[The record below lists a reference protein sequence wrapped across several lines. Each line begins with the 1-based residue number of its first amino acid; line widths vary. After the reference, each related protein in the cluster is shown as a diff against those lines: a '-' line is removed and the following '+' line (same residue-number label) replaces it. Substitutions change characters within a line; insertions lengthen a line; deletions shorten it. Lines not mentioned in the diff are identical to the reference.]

1 MPSPLLWF
9 QFPVS
14 LFLFLL
20 PSVFPHLTPPFSSF
34 SSSSRLSGY
43 IFFVCSSVRL
53 SLSVLILPSHSA
65 ARRPQTASE
74 RAAQTRIKRKS
85 SAVFCLILPSPYLAS
100 SSSCS
105 PPHTFPPSLS
115 RLFLS
120 LFTSSSSSSSS
131 TQTIS
136 QSFNSFVSFSTH
148 SLKCFLS
155 HHVPLLIFPPPF
167 WFLASSSSLLLLC
180 TTLFS
185 SVHEERKGGEKR
197 WKEEGK
203 KDCEKEVRKKWKQ
216 RESKERWSKVKKEW
230 REVGNKEGWKKREKR
245 GKEPTGSS
253 TSLQTVKWL

>member
-34 SSSSRLSGY
+34 SSSSHLSGY

-148 SLKCFLS
+148 SLKFVFCLIMSHYSFFHLLS
-155 HHVPLLIFPPPF
+155 DSSLPLLHCFFCAPPF
-167 WFLASSSSLLLLC
+167 FLPYMKKGK
-180 TTLFS
+180 
-185 SVHEERKGGEKR
+185 EERRDGR
-197 WKEEGK
+197 RKERRIAR
-203 KDCEKEVRKKWKQ
+203 RKWG
-216 RESKERWSKVKKEW
+216 RNESKEKAKKDDLRSK
-230 REVGNKEGWKKREKR
+230 RNEGR
-245 GKEPTGSS
+245 
-253 TSLQTVKWL
+253 

>member
-120 LFTSSSSSSSS
+120 LFTSSSS

-148 SLKCFLS
+148 SLKFVFCFIMSHYSFFHLLS
-155 HHVPLLIFPPPF
+155 DSSLPLLHCFIAPPF
-167 WFLASSSSLLLLC
+167 FLPYMKKGK
-180 TTLFS
+180 
-185 SVHEERKGGEKR
+185 EERRDGR
-197 WKEEGK
+197 RKERRIAR
-203 KDCEKEVRKKWKQ
+203 RKWG
-216 RESKERWSKVKKEW
+216 RNESKEKAKKDDLRSK
-230 REVGNKEGWKKREKR
+230 RNEGR
-245 GKEPTGSS
+245 
-253 TSLQTVKWL
+253 

>member
-115 RLFLS
+115 LVSFCLFLPLPPPLPPPHKPFLS
-120 LFTSSSSSSSS
+120 PLIPSFPFPHIHSNLFSVSSCPTTHFSTSFL
-131 TQTIS
+131 IPR
-136 QSFNSFVSFSTH
+136 FLFFIASFV
-148 SLKCFLS
+148 
-155 HHVPLLIFPPPF
+155 HHPF
-167 WFLASSSSLLLLC
+167 FFHTWRKERRR
-180 TTLFS
+180 
-185 SVHEERKGGEKR
+185 EEMEGGRKEGLREGSEEEMKAKR
-197 WKEEGK
+197 
-203 KDCEKEVRKKWKQ
+203 KQ
-216 RESKERWSKVKKEW
+216 RKMI
-230 REVGNKEGWKKREKR
+230 
-245 GKEPTGSS
+245 
-253 TSLQTVKWL
+253 